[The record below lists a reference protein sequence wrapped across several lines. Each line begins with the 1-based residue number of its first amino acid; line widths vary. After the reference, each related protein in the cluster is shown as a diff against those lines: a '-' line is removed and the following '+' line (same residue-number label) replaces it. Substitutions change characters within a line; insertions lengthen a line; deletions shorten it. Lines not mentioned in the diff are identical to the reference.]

1 MRSLT
6 RRLVALEG
14 VHAEK
19 SRPAPIGVAI
29 CPLLPGEPYS
39 VALPESG
46 ERQEFSTEAELFAFM
61 DERGPWDGL
70 LMVPGMRSE
79 ADWLAAV
86 AQGQWLP

>member
-1 MRSLT
+1 MRCLIK
-6 RRLVALEG
+6 RLAALEAT
-14 VHAEK
+14 HAEK

-29 CPLLPGEPYS
+29 CPFLPGERYA
-39 VALPESG
+39 VDLPEG
-46 ERQEFSTEAELFAFM
+46 GRKEFGSEAELLNFM

-86 AQGQWLP
+86 AQA

>member
-6 RRLVALEG
+6 RRLEALEV

-29 CPLLPGEPYS
+29 CPFLPGERYA
-39 VALPESG
+39 VDLPDGGRKEF
-46 ERQEFSTEAELFAFM
+46 ETQEELFNFM

-70 LMVPGMRSE
+70 LLTPGMRSE
-79 ADWLAAV
+79 ADWLESVQRA
-86 AQGQWLP
+86 

>member
-6 RRLVALEG
+6 RRLEALEV

-19 SRPAPIGVAI
+19 SMPAPIGVALI
-29 CPLLPGEPYS
+29 PLMPGEPYA
-39 VALPESG
+39 VDLPAGGRKEFG
-46 ERQEFSTEAELFAFM
+46 TQEELFNFM

-70 LMVPGMRSE
+70 LLSPGMRSE

-86 AQGQWLP
+86 AQA

>member
-1 MRSLT
+1 MRCLIK
-6 RRLVALEG
+6 RLEALEV

-19 SRPAPIGVAI
+19 SRPAPIGVAY

-46 ERQEFSTEAELFAFM
+46 ERKEFGSEAELFNFM

-70 LMVPGMRSE
+70 LLTPGMRSE
-79 ADWLAAV
+79 DDWLAAV
-86 AQGQWLP
+86 QQA

>member
-6 RRLVALEG
+6 RRLEALEG

-29 CPLLPGEPYS
+29 CPLLPGEPYA
-39 VALPESG
+39 VDLPTG
-46 ERQEFSTEAELFAFM
+46 RKEFGSEAELFAFL

-70 LMVPGMRSE
+70 LMVPGMMSE
-79 ADWLAAV
+79 GDWLAAV
-86 AQGQWLP
+86 AQA

>member
-6 RRLVALEG
+6 RRLEALEG

-19 SRPAPIGVAI
+19 SRPAPIGVALI
-29 CPLLPGEPYS
+29 PFLPGESYS

-46 ERQEFSTEAELFAFM
+46 ERKEFGSEAELFDFL
-61 DERGPWDGL
+61 DGRGPWEGL
-70 LMVPGMRSE
+70 LLTPGLRSE

-86 AQGQWLP
+86 AQA

>member
-6 RRLVALEG
+6 RRLEALEV

-19 SRPAPIGVAI
+19 SMPAPIGVALI
-29 CPLLPGEPYS
+29 PLMPGEPYA
-39 VALPESG
+39 VDLPEG
-46 ERQEFSTEAELFAFM
+46 GRKEFDTQEELFNFM

-70 LMVPGMRSE
+70 LLSPGMRSE

-86 AQGQWLP
+86 AQA

>member
-6 RRLVALEG
+6 RRLEALEV

-19 SRPAPIGVAI
+19 SMPAPIGVALI
-29 CPLLPGEPYS
+29 PFLPGESYA
-39 VALPESG
+39 VDLPEG
-46 ERQEFSTEAELFAFM
+46 GRKEFGSEAELLNFM

-70 LMVPGMRSE
+70 LLTPGMRSE

-86 AQGQWLP
+86 AQA

>member
-6 RRLVALEG
+6 RRLEALEV

-29 CPLLPGEPYS
+29 CPFLPGESYS

-46 ERQEFSTEAELFAFM
+46 ERKEFGSEAELFNFM
-61 DERGPWDGL
+61 DMRGPWDGL
-70 LMVPGMRSE
+70 LLTPGMRSE

-86 AQGQWLP
+86 GS